1 MNVRH
6 SKGLNIT
13 LLLIFTFLFL
23 NGCGRKAPPVPPGT
37 LRPVAIKDLSCR
49 FKPQGVEL
57 SWTVPIRNH
66 DGSPLVKI
74 KEFHLFKAEL
84 DLKDRCGGCPVSF
97 GPPIRIPFEAKPEEA
112 RKVYYEDRTL
122 KEGKRYIYEVR
133 TVKSWFVASD
143 PSNRVEIVWHSPP
156 EPPSGLKASSV
167 KKGIKL
173 EWQPPHKWTNGK
185 QIDKP
190 IFYRVYRAKAES
202 KKWKLLKD
210 RLQKNYY
217 LDKKAKEKIRYRYKV
232 SAVLPFHGTLIEGQA
247 TEPVTIEPKDLIPPE
262 PPKGLVAVAT
272 KNGVELLWKDNR
284 EPDLEGYLIYRKDPK
299 GRVKLLNNLPIPLP
313 RYVDREKKR
322 PGRYYYW
329 VTAVDDA
336 QPPNESRPS
345 QKASVYIGK

>member
-1 MNVRH
+1 MCVKRGNY
-6 SKGLNIT
+6 LNFT
-13 LLLIFTFLFL
+13 LLFIFALL
-23 NGCGRKAPPVPPGT
+23 LLYGCGRKAPPVPPGT

-84 DLKDRCGGCPVSF
+84 DLENQCNGCPVSF

-122 KEGKRYIYEVR
+122 REGKRYIYEVK

-143 PSNRVEIVWHSPP
+143 PSNRVEIVWHTPP
-156 EPPSGLKASSV
+156 NAPRNLKAVSV
-167 KKGIKL
+167 EKGVKL
-173 EWQPPHKWTNGK
+173 IWDAPRKWANGK
-185 QIDKP
+185 PIDKP
-190 IFYRVYRAKAES
+190 LSYRIYRS
-202 KKWKLLKD
+202 KVENNSWRLLRDNVK
-210 RLQKNYY
+210 KTSY
-217 LDKKAKEKIRYRYKV
+217 LDKKVRGKIRYKYKV
-232 SAVLPFHGTLIEGQA
+232 SAVLMFHGTLIEGQA
-247 TEPVTIEPKDLIPPE
+247 TEPVAIAPKDLIAPKPPT
-262 PPKGLVAVAT
+262 GLIAIAT
-272 KNGVELLWKDNR
+272 NAGVELLWKDNR
-284 EPDLEGYLIYRKDPK
+284 EPDLAGYLIYRQDPK
-299 GRVKLLNNLPIPLP
+299 GRIKLLNNLPIPLP
-313 RYVDREKKR
+313 RYVDRGKKR

-336 QPPNESRPS
+336 QPPNESGPS